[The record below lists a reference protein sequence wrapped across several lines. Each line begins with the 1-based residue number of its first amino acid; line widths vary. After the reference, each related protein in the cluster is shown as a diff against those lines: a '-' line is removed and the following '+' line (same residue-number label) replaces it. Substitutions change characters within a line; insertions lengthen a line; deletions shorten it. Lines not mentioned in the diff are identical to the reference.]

1 MKKKLV
7 FDIMLNERYICT
19 LRIPITFDLIED
31 LDDEEGV
38 IVRGDRLQEIIEER
52 RPSLKGKNYIIT
64 F

>member
-19 LRIPITFDLIED
+19 FRIPITFDMIEEID
-31 LDDEEGV
+31 KMGGV
-38 IVRGDRLQEIIEER
+38 VLRGDKLQNYIEEK
-52 RPSLKGKNYIIT
+52 RPSLRGKNYKIA